1 MPSKPRIYISY
12 SRSWTRHRFN
22 ITGCASQASKKQ
34 RLPWERAKAFDNS
47 SVLSSFIKPATRFD
61 FANIEL
67 QLIVNDKTRQQGNSR
82 MMLTP
87 IPQLLEQIAKVF
99 TLMPVD
105 VVLTGTPSGVGR

>member
-1 MPSKPRIYISY
+1 V
-12 SRSWTRHRFN
+12 
-22 ITGCASQASKKQ
+22 QAKLKKQ

-47 SVLSSFIKPATRFD
+47 CVLFSFIKPATRFD

-67 QLIVNDKTRQQGNSR
+67 QLIVNDKTRQQGNNR

-99 TLMPVD
+99 TLMPGD
-105 VVLTGTPSGVGR
+105 VVLTGTPSGVGPLRAFDQLSAFLNKRQLINNLKVI